1 MDEKMIVLGELDAGP
16 LEFKKQ
22 TADTWMAAGLHP
34 RVWAVEMKSIMA
46 NLPATVAITVSFD
59 GVVDPPLIAL
69 GKDVEQAMVLAS
81 ITALAVLEEKARAT
95 VHESREIVIERGELF
110 MPPDKLKGDA

>member
-16 LEFKKQ
+16 LEFKVH
-22 TADTWMAAGLHP
+22 APGVWIAAGLHP
-34 RVWAVEMKSIMA
+34 WVWSVELSTATAKP
-46 NLPATVAITVSFD
+46 LETVAITVSFD

-95 VHESREIVIERGELF
+95 VHEPREIVIERGGLF
-110 MPPDKLKGDA
+110 MPPDKGKGDA